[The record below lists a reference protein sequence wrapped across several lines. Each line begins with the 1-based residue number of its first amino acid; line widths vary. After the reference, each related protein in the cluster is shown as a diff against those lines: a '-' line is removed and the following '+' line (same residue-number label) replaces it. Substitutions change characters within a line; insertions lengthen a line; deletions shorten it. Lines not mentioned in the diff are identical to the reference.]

1 MTLILSSVFAEMLI
15 PAKTNIENYKTPRSC
30 GTIND
35 ITMIYLPNA
44 THRGG
49 FSLLLSRWEPRRY
62 PDDIFLL
69 IKKK

>member
-15 PAKTNIENYKTPRSC
+15 PAKTNIENYQTPRSC

-35 ITMIYLPNA
+35 ITMIYLLNA
-44 THRGG
+44 THRGD
-49 FSLLLSRWEPRRY
+49 FSLLLSPWEPRRY
-62 PDDIFLL
+62 PDIFLL